1 MLREAALAG
10 GTIRKRSSDGAK
22 VCEFRYSSVVMVATM
37 WKTSQ
42 LGSSRD
48 TKPGLMIVIDLPI
61 YG

>member
-1 MLREAALAG
+1 
-10 GTIRKRSSDGAK
+10 
-22 VCEFRYSSVVMVATM
+22 VMVATM

-42 LGSSRD
+42 LGGSRD